1 MIKLLKT
8 TGRQLGNNRRRGAR
22 RGATIV
28 EFAISVP
35 IFLLFLPLLIV
46 ACLCGMYEQK
56 MEQIEQREAGAGHA
70 DVPAMHSGA

>member
-1 MIKLLKT
+1 MKHAHRTDFLFI
-8 TGRQLGNNRRRGAR
+8 GVA
-22 RGATIV
+22 IV
-28 EFAISVP
+28 PAVLVAAGHLEA
-35 IFLLFLPLLIV
+35 IFLLFLPLLII